1 MNNHHFQDDPF
12 VAMAPVHRNKNTDL
26 AVSPK
31 YPLYPS

>member
-1 MNNHHFQDDPF
+1 MNNHLFKDDPF
-12 VAMAPVHRNKNTDL
+12 VAMAPAHCLMNTDL